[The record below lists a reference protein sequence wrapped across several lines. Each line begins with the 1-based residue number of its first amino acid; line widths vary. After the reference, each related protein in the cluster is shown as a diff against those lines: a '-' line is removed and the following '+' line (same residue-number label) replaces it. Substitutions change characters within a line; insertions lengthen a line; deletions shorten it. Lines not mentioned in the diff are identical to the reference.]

1 MLSFL
6 FLSYTL
12 FPLLLLL
19 DAAVEC
25 RMEKKADSEG
35 SLGNGAPMRA
45 REISDSVAE
54 GVLICLEELLKKPS
68 GVCESG
74 VCSILLSFVYN
85 SDKHSVFLNL
95 GENC

>member
-25 RMEKKADSEG
+25 RMEKKADLEG

-54 GVLICLEELLKKPS
+54 GVLICLEELLKKCHLGS
-68 GVCESG
+68 VNQVCALYRCPLFII
-74 VCSILLSFVYN
+74 VINTLCF
-85 SDKHSVFLNL
+85 
-95 GENC
+95 